1 MAKVT
6 FERLKKIEKE
16 HTFLHEKVDS
26 TFSVFDVDTKTVFQ
40 LDTYGKKSRKINGK
54 ISQSI
59 QIDRV
64 DAILLI
70 DLLKTTFDIR

>member
-6 FERLKKIEKE
+6 FERLKKVNKE
-16 HTFLHEKVDS
+16 HTYLHEKVDS
-26 TFSVFDVDTKTVFQ
+26 TFSVYDVEGKKLFQ
-40 LDTYGKKSRKINGK
+40 LDTYGKNSRKLNGK

-64 DAILLI
+64 DAVLLI